1 MFFKEKRNLFLGL
14 ESLLRK
20 LSFPIKLFQKIMKT
34 SKLSLLLMIIGVVAL
49 VLIGWW
55 ISQKP
60 AEEEVIS
67 PENGAEEENNEEGG
81 TEAEAALSGLLTTMI
96 NIPSYSYEVVT
107 TYPDGTITSGR
118 FWKKGGNI
126 KFENNT
132 FEDQVMIYVLQEA
145 EEKAYLYF
153 PADGTAVNV
162 DWETSQT
169 IAESIS
175 FEKTLNDLES
185 YQSYQPIIMG
195 EETIDGKNCLIVQTS
210 FEGVELKSWL
220 WKEYGLPLKSE
231 MKTDEGTT
239 IGEFRNIQIGEIA
252 DSVFELPAG
261 VEITDFEKLY

>member
-1 MFFKEKRNLFLGL
+1 
-14 ESLLRK
+14 
-20 LSFPIKLFQKIMKT
+20 
-34 SKLSLLLMIIGVVAL
+34 MIIGVVAL

-81 TEAEAALSGLLTTMI
+81 TETEMALSDLLTTMQ
-96 NIPSYSYEVVT
+96 NVPSYSYEVVVT
-107 TYPDGTITSGR
+107 SLDGTITSGR

-126 KFENNT
+126 KFENT
-132 FEDQVMIYVLQEA
+132 VDDQVMVYILQEA

-153 PADGTAVNV
+153 PAEETAMIV
-162 DWETSQT
+162 DWETAQT
-169 IAESIS
+169 TAENMA
-175 FEKTLNDLES
+175 FEETLDDLES
-185 YQSYQPIIMG
+185 YHPTIMG
-195 EETIDGKNCLIVQTS
+195 EETIDGKNCLVVQTA
-210 FEGVELKSWL
+210 FEGMEIKSWL

-239 IGEFRNIQIGEIA
+239 TSELRNIQIGEIA

-261 VEITDFEKLY
+261 VEITDFGI